1 VASYA
6 DLADV
11 QQAMAKMTVALTD
24 TSVPSK
30 SDVTSTILPAI
41 SGIIDG
47 VLSARG
53 LVTPVTAATAPDSF
67 LQSLRGL
74 TAVGAA
80 ARTVA
85 GLFPQAAGPSSTT
98 FADWLQARFDDG
110 LKMLRAGE
118 GIPPSIGR
126 IAALARSYWTSHPF
140 DDDGVTTTKPTFTRK
155 MVW

>member
-11 QQAMAKMTVALTD
+11 QQAMAKMSVALTD

-30 SDVTSTILPAI
+30 SDVTSTILPEI
-41 SGIIDG
+41 SGIIDA

-53 LVTPVTAATAPDSF
+53 LTTPVTSAAAPDAF

-74 TAVGAA
+74 TAMGAA

-85 GLFPQAAGPSSTT
+85 GLFPQAAGPASTT
-98 FADWLQARFDDG
+98 FADWLQARFKEG
-110 LKMLRAGE
+110 LDMLRAGE
-118 GIPPSIGR
+118 GIPPTVGR
-126 IAALARSYWTSHPF
+126 VAALARSYWTSHPV
-140 DDDGVTTTKPTFTRK
+140 DDDGNLTTDPTFTRR